1 MADLFNLKCWQ
12 RSREL
17 VIKVYTLTSNLKDY
31 GLKDQMQRAA
41 VSSMSNI
48 AEGYARMSSKESL
61 RFFDYSTSSC
71 MEIISLI
78 IVLED
83 INLISRQEAETTKNL
98 AMEVY
103 KMVAAFSRHIKSK
116 NLK

>member
-17 VIKVYTLTSNLKDY
+17 VIKVYALTSTLKDF
-31 GLKDQMQRAA
+31 GLKDQLQRAA

-48 AEGYARMSSKESL
+48 AEGYARMSSKECL

-71 MEIISLI
+71 MELVSLI

-83 INLISRQEAETTKNL
+83 IKLISSQESRSLQNL

-103 KMVAAFSRHIKSK
+103 KMVAAFSRYIKAK
-116 NLK
+116 NV